1 MRVTA
6 DKYYGHEAE
15 TYDAQRRE
23 TTRWKIEQQAVEDFV
38 SEGPVL
44 DIPLG
49 TGRYVPIYRRKG
61 LEFFGVD
68 LSRDMLSVAEQTN
81 GTLPCAQGSIL
92 SQPCD
97 DEVYATAVCTRLMDW
112 LCPSD
117 MIAAINEL
125 RRVARTLIVTIRHG
139 EPRISINYTHG
150 LDTFYE
156 AIDGLFIEAR
166 RTTENGKHG
175 HEEIFKL
182 RSPCWQDVA
191 DQLAWHDGDSEAE
204 IERLSGVA
212 VCAET
217 ATVRAE
223 YWTNEK
229 IGATVHAMAAIDRRY
244 RTRENPRFHEGPA
257 TILQADERSLIIDGR
272 RRMNQWQKVPGRYPI
287 LVVTP

>member
-6 DKYYGHEAE
+6 DKYYGYEAE
-15 TYDAQRRE
+15 HYDAQRRE
-23 TTRWKIEQQAVEDFV
+23 TNRWKIEQQAVEDFV

-49 TGRYVPIYRRKG
+49 TGRYVEIYRRKG

-68 LSRDMLSVAEQTN
+68 LSQDMLNVAEQTN

-92 SQPCD
+92 SQHCD
-97 DEVYATAVCTRLMDW
+97 DGVYATAVCTRLLDW

-117 MIAAINEL
+117 MMAAIKEL

-150 LDTFYE
+150 LDIFYE

-166 RTTENGKHG
+166 RTTENGRHG

-182 RSPCWQDVA
+182 RVPCWQDVA
-191 DQLAWHDGDSEAE
+191 DQLAWHDGDCEAE
-204 IERLSGVA
+204 IKRLSGVA
-212 VCAET
+212 VLAES
-217 ATVRAE
+217 ATVSAE
-223 YWTNEK
+223 YWTAEK
-229 IGATVHAMAAIDRRY
+229 IGGAIREMTVIDRRY
-244 RTRENPRFHEGPA
+244 RTREAPRFPDGPA
-257 TILQADERSLIIDGR
+257 TIVQAEGRSFIIDGR
-272 RRMNQWQKVPGRYPI
+272 RRMNQWQKAPGRYPV